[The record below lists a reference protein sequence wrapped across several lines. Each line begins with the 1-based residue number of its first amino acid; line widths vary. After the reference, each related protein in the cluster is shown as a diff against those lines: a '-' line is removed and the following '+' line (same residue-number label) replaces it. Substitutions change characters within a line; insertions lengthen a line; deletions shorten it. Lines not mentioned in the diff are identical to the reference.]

1 MTLYYAVIITK
12 PLILADIIFEVKDKP
27 HQLFKREGTDLVY
40 DSTIPLLIV
49 RFRDENIISSDGY
62 IIII

>member
-49 RFRDENIISSDGY
+49 RFREMKI
-62 IIII
+62 

>member
-1 MTLYYAVIITK
+1 MTLYYAVITK

-49 RFRDENIISSDGY
+49 RFREMKI
-62 IIII
+62 